1 MGNNLTQPDL
11 DTMEKLV
18 EIFDISMTQFFEY
31 ANSPEK
37 IISQNVFND
46 NKEDVNSITSK
57 DKVVNKKTFLNKSFP
72 YILISILSLLVV
84 ILSLFVL
91 NVDI

>member
-57 DKVVNKKTFLNKSFP
+57 DKVVNNKTFLNKSFP

>member
-57 DKVVNKKTFLNKSFP
+57 DKVVNKKTFLKKVF
-72 YILISILSLLVV
+72 LIY
-84 ILSLFVL
+84 
-91 NVDI
+91 